1 MACSHYNPR
10 FYSIQKNPFHY
21 HETDFLTSARM
32 MTVSSNPVIM
42 FNNLKATEPESI
54 L

>member
-1 MACSHYNPR
+1 MAFSHYNPR
-10 FYSIQKNPFHY
+10 FLWHKKNPFHY

-32 MTVSSNPVIM
+32 MTVSSNPVII
-42 FNNLKATEPESI
+42 FNNLKATERESI